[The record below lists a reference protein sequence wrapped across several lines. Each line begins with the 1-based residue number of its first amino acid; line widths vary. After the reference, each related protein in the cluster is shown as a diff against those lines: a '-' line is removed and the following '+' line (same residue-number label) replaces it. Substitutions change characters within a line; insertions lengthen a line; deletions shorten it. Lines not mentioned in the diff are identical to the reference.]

1 MKRRTMTK
9 KRLQTTYNEQE
20 TTWNDS
26 SKQEMTS
33 LEHCFMEKYGEDRA
47 QALIYCILYSL
58 QGREFEEIN
67 TSEAKVNHVN
77 QVL

>member
-47 QALIYCILYSL
+47 PSINIL
-58 QGREFEEIN
+58 
-67 TSEAKVNHVN
+67 
-77 QVL
+77 

>member
-33 LEHCFMEKYGEDRA
+33 LEHSFMEKYGEDRA
-47 QALIYCILYSL
+47 PSINIL
-58 QGREFEEIN
+58 
-67 TSEAKVNHVN
+67 
-77 QVL
+77 